1 MSDEPGPEPRK
12 RKTKPKQSKPGSPSK
27 SPLKPGRLLF
37 CPCMLLSLPLVLH
50 ALHKQLTHATAVL
63 VTRAHAVK
71 QCTVCIARQQHPG
84 KPSCVM
90 WQEH

>member
-12 RKTKPKQSKPGSPSK
+12 RRTKPKQSKPGSPSK

-37 CPCMLLSLPLVLH
+37 WPCVTLSLLLVLY

-63 VTRAHAVK
+63 VTHAVDALFESSDSNI
-71 QCTVCIARQQHPG
+71 QA
-84 KPSCVM
+84 S
-90 WQEH
+90 